1 MLFVTLNNQKTY
13 RILFG
18 LYLIAILAASS
29 IPGHSMPK
37 IIILSPDK
45 LLHLAEYFVLGVLA
59 YLSFK
64 RFSWPLFI
72 GLILFA
78 CFDEIW
84 QSFIPGRRPSV
95 FDVAADILGI
105 MIVIGAVYFRS
116 LKAHD

>member
-1 MLFVTLNNQKTY
+1 MY
-13 RILFG
+13 RIIFG
-18 LYLIAILAASS
+18 FYLIAILAASS

-45 LLHLAEYFVLGVLA
+45 LLHLAEYFILGVLA

-64 RFSWPLFI
+64 KFSKILVI

-78 CFDEIW
+78 IMDEIW
-84 QSFIPGRRPSV
+84 QSFIPGRWPSV

-116 LKAHD
+116 LKVHD